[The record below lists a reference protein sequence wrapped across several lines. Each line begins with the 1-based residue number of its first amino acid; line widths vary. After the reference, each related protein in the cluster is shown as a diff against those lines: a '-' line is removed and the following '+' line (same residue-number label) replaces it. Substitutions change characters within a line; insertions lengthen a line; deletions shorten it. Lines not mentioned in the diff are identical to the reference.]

1 MVFALDP
8 EKQEGGKNGR
18 NAVLGTGGSERS
30 VCRWSK
36 GCVVHTPG
44 AGDSGLETSRGRA
57 GLPRMPGRA
66 DESASFG
73 MSCFVRAGSRG
84 CSVRR
89 SELLGVSIEAGVASG
104 TVADAVSW
112 GSSHPGLVPAA
123 SFVLR
128 SLWLQALLQERCSWQ
143 LPRPLFG
150 VAKSA
155 VVLLFPSS
163 PFLSPLRAEQGAM
176 I

>member
-1 MVFALDP
+1 MAGMQFLV
-8 EKQEGGKNGR
+8 R
-18 NAVLGTGGSERS
+18 GGSERS
-30 VCRWSK
+30 VCLQ

-44 AGDSGLETSRGRA
+44 TGDSGLETSRGRA
-57 GLPRMPGRA
+57 GLPHMPGRA
-66 DESASFG
+66 DKSASFG
-73 MSCFVRAGSRG
+73 MRWGACFARAGSRG

-104 TVADAVSW
+104 MVADAVSW
-112 GSSHPGLVPAA
+112 GSSHPGLVPSA

-150 VAKSA
+150 VCGNWKERRH
-155 VVLLFPSS
+155 S
-163 PFLSPLRAEQGAM
+163 PVSIVSLPLPFM
-176 I
+176 C